1 MGLMRETILFLRCA
15 VCGLLEGGAVALLG
29 PIGGGHASSL
39 ASSVCAAL
47 HVPQLETEEEEGSGA
62 FTLQLSPSPK
72 VLAAACAD
80 LVQRMGWLFVAY
92 LYEGSE
98 GLDRLQELERDEAM
112 AERKLLAFDLAAD
125 DVWSEVVSSGFRN
138 IIVDVDDRRIEDVL
152 MQAQEAGLV
161 TELHNFLLVSL
172 DAHVPG
178 SRAALRQQVGDA
190 RVYSFRMLE
199 LEDDDFILLGR
210 RLVRYHPELAA
221 GGREKQTQL
230 ALVHDAVHVLAA
242 ALHNISVTGASL
254 EINTVDCDNAT
265 YLRDGRHLLEAIK
278 SFSCHSRNGW
288 RMFHFPRDPKRKLL
302 WLVRIKRDKWQP
314 TKSSCVCSAHFEDK
328 SFEQNRADGW
338 KKLKPNAVP
347 TVFPFR
353 GILHEV
359 IDVMRSTAEG
369 MEDAEKDC
377 VLFLDEMEIPPG
389 FELDRGEDVLL
400 GGTTLTSKPEEAANH
415 ALVFMLG
422 GASYDG
428 FTGEVNF
435 DEDGD
440 RELDDLQLYE
450 WHRGRSEKVATW
462 SAEKGLDFV
471 HDPYDDDGVP
481 GGDGIDDSIDENSL
495 ENRTIV
501 ITTILS
507 PPFVMLKEGA
517 ENLEGNDRFE
527 GFCVAMIERVAQ
539 ILGFRYRLDIVADG
553 RFGTEPEPGRWNGMI
568 GELLAGKADMALA
581 PLTMTSRRST
591 VLDFTA
597 PFMTLG
603 IGLLHARQDEAVT
616 HTFLSPFSAAL
627 WCAVVATVLAAMLLL
642 SLVGRLSPLEWR
654 RVNDSRLDT
663 DYTLGNCFWL
673 LFSGLTLQR
682 VTLMPRA
689 PSTVVALVSWWLF
702 SLVVMVAYA
711 SVLGEFIIRYRD
723 RPTLDSLDDL
733 LRQKEIQYGTLRHG
747 STHDF
752 FQRSTFPQY
761 MKLWQGI
768 QGQGD
773 DAFVDSYAE
782 GLERV
787 MGGTYALFME
797 SPALEYLES
806 RYCEVQ
812 QVGDIIGSSG
822 YAIALPK
829 GSAYQSE
836 LSAAVIRLKS
846 EGTLQLLRHYWWRE
860 QGAVNCPREQ
870 PVYRPTPFTVRF
882 GRLSLVFVFLLLGL
896 VITMVVMLFIFVR
909 GHARKNLSAESMS
922 AVWNTLVEELRA
934 AILCRKEK
942 NPKEEEDSAQNQT
955 TAAGAAAQPAQTPTI
970 TTPND
975 AP

>member
-1 MGLMRETILFLRCA
+1 MEPSMAATRLAMPLLVLVLLTVGVAAFPEVVKIGALLSGDDEALAESALRYA
-15 VCGLLEGGAVALLG
+15 VDRVNTDPVLLPEAKLSLQVERLDENGGTLQAYRKVCGLLEGGAVALLG

-278 SFSCHSRNGW
+278 S
-288 RMFHFPRDPKRKLL
+288 
-302 WLVRIKRDKWQP
+302 
-314 TKSSCVCSAHFEDK
+314 
-328 SFEQNRADGW
+328 
-338 KKLKPNAVP
+338 
-347 TVFPFR
+347 
-353 GILHEV
+353 
-359 IDVMRSTAEG
+359 
-369 MEDAEKDC
+369 
-377 VLFLDEMEIPPG
+377 
-389 FELDRGEDVLL
+389 
-400 GGTTLTSKPEEAANH
+400 
-415 ALVFMLG
+415 
-422 GASYDG
+422 ASYDG

>member
-1 MGLMRETILFLRCA
+1 MEPSMAATRLAMPLLVLVLLTVGVAAFPEVVKIGALLSGDDEALAESALRYA
-15 VCGLLEGGAVALLG
+15 VDRVNTDPVLLPEAKLSLQVERLDENGGTLQAYRKVCGLLEGGAVALLG

-278 SFSCHSRNGW
+278 S
-288 RMFHFPRDPKRKLL
+288 
-302 WLVRIKRDKWQP
+302 
-314 TKSSCVCSAHFEDK
+314 
-328 SFEQNRADGW
+328 
-338 KKLKPNAVP
+338 
-347 TVFPFR
+347 
-353 GILHEV
+353 
-359 IDVMRSTAEG
+359 
-369 MEDAEKDC
+369 
-377 VLFLDEMEIPPG
+377 
-389 FELDRGEDVLL
+389 
-400 GGTTLTSKPEEAANH
+400 
-415 ALVFMLG
+415 
-422 GASYDG
+422 
-428 FTGEVNF
+428 
-435 DEDGD
+435 
-440 RELDDLQLYE
+440 
-450 WHRGRSEKVATW
+450 VATW